1 MENKSQLRAS
11 IKAIELV
18 NKNKNSNLN
27 SNYKLKQ
34 ILTIVQFLNKNFY
47 VSLNK

>member
-18 NKNKNSNLN
+18 NKNKNLNLN
-27 SNYKLKQ
+27 SNYKLK
-34 ILTIVQFLNKNFY
+34 
-47 VSLNK
+47 

>member
-18 NKNKNSNLN
+18 NKNE
-27 SNYKLKQ
+27 KLKFEFKLKIKINFNDCS
-34 ILTIVQFLNKNFY
+34 ILE
-47 VSLNK
+47 